1 MTDRVEGENGHG
13 DALTEHAPSE
23 RTSLKCWQEVVGNLE
38 HASYDE
44 HLLEVRMTTKNGF
57 VRLVFHRDSPEAKRI
72 HDVLLDLPRGSHI
85 GLLRTDSKSSPI
97 LIRIIPGQLPSLSR

>member
-13 DALTEHAPSE
+13 DAFTENAPSE
-23 RTSLKCWQEVVGNLE
+23 WTSLKLWQEVVGSLE

-44 HLLEVRMTTKNGF
+44 NLLEVRMTTKNGLL
-57 VRLVFHRDSPEAKRI
+57 RLVFHRDSPEAKRI
-72 HDVLLDLPRGSHI
+72 HDVLLDLPRGSRI

-97 LIRIIPGQLPSLSR
+97 LIRIVPGQLPSLSR